1 MFDGRKFEIR
11 NPKSEIFQNQTMKPR
26 DLLLV
31 FGTVQRVMRAERAS
45 RDAGLDV
52 DAVPAPRSV
61 SSQCGVVLEVRSAEV
76 EALKG
81 VLDSITLQP
90 QSVFRL
96 RDTTWVPSALDA
108 VAAEDEIKLTA
119 GSAYGGCGAK
129 LSKGLLEKILCGL
142 PRLESEDVL
151 VGIEYADDAG
161 VIRVSPDIAIIHTT
175 DFFPPM
181 VDDPYTFGRIAAV
194 NALSDVWAMGGTVL
208 AAMNLVSYPLSKL
221 GREALTEILRG
232 GLSALEEAGGV
243 LAGGHT
249 VEGQELLY
257 GLAVTGTVHP
267 DRIWRNAGALVGDV
281 LVLTKPLGTGLLTT
295 AAKAEMVDPN
305 DLSTALRWMATLNR
319 KAADALHDAVPHA
332 VTDIT
337 GFGLVGH
344 VAEMAE
350 ASGVAVEIDLAAL
363 PLLPGAL
370 EAAATGLV
378 PAGAGKNRDSV
389 AAVLE
394 VDEGADELRVD
405 LCLDPQTSGGL
416 LAAVLSEHAEN
427 LVRRLPGA
435 AVVGR
440 VVEGKAGVVRLTSG
454 S

>member
-1 MFDGRKFEIR
+1 LI
-11 NPKSEIFQNQTMKPR
+11 
-26 DLLLV
+26 V
-31 FGTVQRVMRAERAS
+31 FGTVQRVMRAERAA

-52 DAVPAPRSV
+52 DAVPAPRAV
-61 SSQCGVVLEVRSAEV
+61 SSQCGVVLEVRTTESGAVREV
-76 EALKG
+76 LATARLE
-81 VLDSITLQP
+81 P
-90 QSVFRL
+90 QSVWR
-96 RDTTWVPSALDA
+96 RHNDAWIPSSLEAPATADA
-108 VAAEDEIKLTA
+108 VKLTA

-129 LSKGLLEKILCGL
+129 LAKGLLEKILCGL
-142 PRLESEDVL
+142 PRLESEDLL

-161 VIRVSPDIAIIHTT
+161 VVRVSPDTAIIHTT

-208 AAMNLVSYPLSKL
+208 AAMNLVSYPLKTL
-221 GREALTEILRG
+221 GGEALKEILRG

-267 DRIWRNAGALVGDV
+267 DRIWRNAGALTGDV
-281 LVLTKPLGTGLLTT
+281 LVLTKPLGTGVITT
-295 AAKAEMVDPN
+295 AAKADMVDPN
-305 DLSTALRWMATLNR
+305 QLSTALRWMATLNR
-319 KAADALHDAVPHA
+319 EAADALHATAPHA

-337 GFGLVGH
+337 GFGLAGH
-344 VAEMAE
+344 AAEMAE
-350 ASGVAVEIDLAAL
+350 SSGVAVEIDLAAL

-394 VDEGADELRVD
+394 IVDGADELRVD

-416 LAAVLSEHAEN
+416 LAAVLPEHAED
-427 LVRRLPGA
+427 LLRRLPGA

-440 VVEGKAGVVRLTSG
+440 VTDGPAGTVSLING
-454 S
+454 G

>member
-1 MFDGRKFEIR
+1 M
-11 NPKSEIFQNQTMKPR
+11 NPSSNTR

-31 FGTVQRVMRAERAS
+31 FGTVQRVMRAERAA
-45 RDAGLDV
+45 REAGLDV
-52 DAVPAPRSV
+52 DTVPAPRAV
-61 SSQCGVVLEVRSAEV
+61 SSQCGVVLEVRSSEV
-76 EALKG
+76 DSLRG
-81 VLDSITLQP
+81 ILDSITLQP

-96 RDTTWVPSALDA
+96 KGETWVPSALDA
-108 VAAEDEIKLTA
+108 AAGGDDVKLTA

-129 LSKGLLEKILCGL
+129 LSKGLLEKVLCGL

-161 VIRVSPDIAIIHTT
+161 VVRVSPDIAIIHTT

-208 AAMNLVSYPLSKL
+208 AAMNLVSYPLTKL
-221 GREALTEILRG
+221 GRETLTEMLRG

-267 DRIWRNAGALVGDV
+267 NRIWRNAGAAAGDA
-281 LVLTKPLGTGLLTT
+281 LVLTKPLGTGVLTT
-295 AAKAEMVDPN
+295 AAKAEMVDPAN
-305 DLSTALRWMATLNR
+305 LSTALRWMATPNR
-319 KAADALHDAVPHA
+319 KSADALHDFEPHA
-332 VTDIT
+332 VTDVT
-337 GFGLVGH
+337 GFGLAGH

-350 ASGVAVEIDLAAL
+350 ASGIAVEIDLSSL
-363 PLLPGAL
+363 PLLPGSL
-370 EAAATGLV
+370 EAAAAGLV
-378 PAGAGKNRDSV
+378 PVGAGKNRSSV

-394 VDEGADELRVD
+394 VDDDADELRVD
-405 LCLDPQTSGGL
+405 LCLDPQTSG
-416 LAAVLSEHAEN
+416 AVSYTHLT
-427 LVRRLPGA
+427 LP
-435 AVVGR
+435 
-440 VVEGKAGVVRLTSG
+440 TN
-454 S
+454 

>member
-1 MFDGRKFEIR
+1 MTASSSK
-11 NPKSEIFQNQTMKPR
+11 R

-31 FGTVQRVMRAERAS
+31 FGSVQRVMRAERAA

-52 DAVPAPRSV
+52 DSAPAPRSV
-61 SSQCGVVLEVRSAEV
+61 SSQCGVVLEAKAE
-76 EALKG
+76 EAGALED
-81 VLDSITLQP
+81 VLRGIELEP
-90 QSVFRL
+90 QSVWR
-96 RDTTWVPSALDA
+96 RQASGWTPSALDA
-108 VAAEDEIKLTA
+108 TVLDEVVKLTA

-129 LSKGLLEKILCGL
+129 LAKGLLEKILCGL

-161 VIRVSPDIAIIHTT
+161 VIRVSDEIAIIHTT

-194 NALSDVWAMGGTVL
+194 NALSDVWAMGGTPL
-208 AAMNLVSYPLSKL
+208 AGMNLVSYPLAEL
-221 GREALTEILRG
+221 GGEALKEILRG
-232 GLSALEEAGGV
+232 GLSALAEAGAV

-257 GLAVTGTVHP
+257 GLAVTGIVHP
-267 DRIWRNAGALVGDV
+267 EKIWRNAGAEPGDA
-281 LVLTKPLGTGLLTT
+281 LVLTKPLGTGVVTT
-295 AAKAEMVDPN
+295 AAKADMADPAH
-305 DLSTALRWMATLNR
+305 LSTALRWMATLNR
-319 KAADALHDAVPHA
+319 EAAEVLHEIGPHA

-337 GFGLVGH
+337 GFGLAGH
-344 VAEMAE
+344 LAEMAE
-350 ASGVAVEIDLAAL
+350 ASGCAIEIDLGAL

-378 PAGAGKNRDSV
+378 PAGAGKNRTSV

-416 LAAVLSEHAEN
+416 LAAVSPEHAED
-427 LVRRLPGA
+427 LVRRLPGS
-435 AVVGR
+435 AVVGS
-440 VVEGKAGVVRLTSG
+440 VTEGPAGTVRLLAS

>member
-1 MFDGRKFEIR
+1 
-11 NPKSEIFQNQTMKPR
+11 
-26 DLLLV
+26 
-31 FGTVQRVMRAERAS
+31 MRAERAA

-61 SSQCGVVLEVRSAEV
+61 SSQCGVVLEARTDEISALEEV
-76 EALKG
+76 FGGIDIE
-81 VLDSITLQP
+81 P
-90 QSVFRL
+90 ESVWR
-96 RDTTWVPSALDA
+96 RTGENWTPSALDA
-108 VAAEDEIKLTA
+108 VVIHDAVKLTA

-129 LSKGLLEKILCGL
+129 LAKGLLEKVLCGL

-161 VIRVSPDIAIIHTT
+161 VIRVSDDIAIIHTT

-194 NALSDVWAMGGTVL
+194 NALSDVWAMGGTPL
-208 AAMNLVSYPLSKL
+208 AGMNLVSYPLADL
-221 GREALTEILRG
+221 GGEALKEILRG
-232 GLSALEEAGGV
+232 GLSALAEAGAV

-267 DRIWRNAGALVGDV
+267 EKIWRNAGAKPGDS
-281 LVLTKPLGTGLLTT
+281 LVLTKPLGTGLITT
-295 AAKAEMVDPN
+295 AAKAEMADPAH
-305 DLSTALRWMATLNR
+305 LSTALRFMATLNR
-319 KAADALHDAVPHA
+319 EAADALQEFEPHA
-332 VTDIT
+332 VTDVT
-337 GFGLVGH
+337 GFGLAGH
-344 VAEMAE
+344 LAEMAE
-350 ASGVAVEIDLAAL
+350 ASGTAVEIDLAAL

-378 PAGAGKNRDSV
+378 PAGAGKNKTSV

-405 LCLDPQTSGGL
+405 LCFDPQTSGGL
-416 LAAVLSEHAEN
+416 LASVLPEHAED
-427 LVRRLPGA
+427 LVRRLPGS

-440 VVEGKAGVVRLTSG
+440 VTDGAPGAVKLVG
-454 S
+454 SD